1 MVRVVAGVV
10 IRDGRILAARRGAT
24 KRMGGL
30 WEFPGGKVEGGED
43 DPTAL
48 IRELAEELSIVV
60 EVGDCLGEN
69 IATEE
74 RGEFC
79 LVAYKATI
87 RAGEPVLSEHEELL
101 WLEPHRL
108 SELEWAPADIPFV
121 ERLISGS
128 VSCT

>member
-10 IRDGRILAARRGAT
+10 IRDGRVLVARRGPT

-43 DPTAL
+43 DEMAL
-48 IRELAEELSIVV
+48 IREFAEELSVV
-60 EVGDCLGEN
+60 IEVGECLGEN

-74 RGEFC
+74 RGDFC
-79 LVAYKATI
+79 LVAYKAQI
-87 RAGEPVLSEHEELL
+87 RSGEPVLADHDRMDWRAPAELEELD
-101 WLEPHRL
+101 
-108 SELEWAPADIPFV
+108 WAPADLPFV
-121 ERLISGS
+121 RMLVSGS

>member
-10 IRDGRILAARRGAT
+10 IRDGRVLVARRGPT

-43 DPTAL
+43 DEMAL
-48 IRELAEELSIVV
+48 IREFAEELSVV
-60 EVGDCLGEN
+60 IEVGECLGEN

-74 RGEFC
+74 RGDFC
-79 LVAYKATI
+79 LVAYKARI
-87 RAGEPVLSEHEELL
+87 RSGEPVLADHDRMDWRTPGDLEELD
-101 WLEPHRL
+101 
-108 SELEWAPADIPFV
+108 WAPADLPFV
-121 ERLISGS
+121 RMLVSGS